1 MLLTS
6 GIVVLLLAQVWN
18 SLGSTSPTTGV
29 EHAIGIEHAIGALAG
44 VETRLFS
51 DSATLDEMSA
61 HANAHDGSPSAHAQK
76 EAERI
81 ERLESTFQAIA
92 SGVADLESIT
102 REVEGSAELPA
113 AVKQQVA
120 WNLRKMTADAS
131 KLRSD
136 ALDAP
141 QRDAL
146 RRALELRF
154 SVLLSPAFWE
164 QAVDRELLVS

>member
-18 SLGSTSPTTGV
+18 SLGSTPTTGV

-51 DSATLDEMSA
+51 ASATLDEMSA

-141 QRDAL
+141 QRAAL

>member
-1 MLLTS
+1 MHDSDLALGGVHVIERRRRDARPLQQRTRELPVRVVVV
-6 GIVVLLLAQVWN
+6 IVVVAELSRIISAAFAARRAPPLD
-18 SLGSTSPTTGV
+18 
-29 EHAIGIEHAIGALAG
+29 GALAG

-51 DSATLDEMSA
+51 ASATLDEMSA

-146 RRALELRF
+146 
-154 SVLLSPAFWE
+154 S
-164 QAVDRELLVS
+164 

>member
-1 MLLTS
+1 MS
-6 GIVVLLLAQVWN
+6 
-18 SLGSTSPTTGV
+18 
-29 EHAIGIEHAIGALAG
+29 
-44 VETRLFS
+44 RLPRVDQS
-51 DSATLDEMSA
+51 QAA
-61 HANAHDGSPSAHAQK
+61 AK

-81 ERLESTFQAIA
+81 ERLESTYQAIA

>member
-51 DSATLDEMSA
+51 ASATLDKMSA

>member
-1 MLLTS
+1 LLER
-6 GIVVLLLAQVWN
+6 VLPLVASLLSEALPEGRN
-18 SLGSTSPTTGV
+18 AAKHMIGNIMREGS
-29 EHAIGIEHAIGALAG
+29 
-44 VETRLFS
+44 R
-51 DSATLDEMSA
+51 
-61 HANAHDGSPSAHAQK
+61 GSPA

>member
-1 MLLTS
+1 M
-6 GIVVLLLAQVWN
+6 
-18 SLGSTSPTTGV
+18 
-29 EHAIGIEHAIGALAG
+29 
-44 VETRLFS
+44 
-51 DSATLDEMSA
+51 
-61 HANAHDGSPSAHAQK
+61 
-76 EAERI
+76 
-81 ERLESTFQAIA
+81 
-92 SGVADLESIT
+92 
-102 REVEGSAELPA
+102 
-113 AVKQQVA
+113 KQQVA